1 MGREQNDEI
10 LNLTGTTVANA
21 TNVATM
27 DPSNGGTALAPA
39 AVTVST
45 INSWCKVV
53 ISGTDYYFP
62 LWT

>member
-21 TNVATM
+21 TNIATM
-27 DPSNGGTALAPA
+27 DPANGGTALAPA

-45 INSWCKVV
+45 VSKWLKIVE
-53 ISGTDYYFP
+53 SGTEYYIP